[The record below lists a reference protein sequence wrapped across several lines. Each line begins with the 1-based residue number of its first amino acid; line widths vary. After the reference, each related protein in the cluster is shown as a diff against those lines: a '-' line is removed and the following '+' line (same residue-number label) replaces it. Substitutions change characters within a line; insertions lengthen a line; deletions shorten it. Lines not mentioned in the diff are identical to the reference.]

1 MAMLQ
6 KKVLKS
12 TAALA
17 VLLAVCLLL
26 TGCSSEP
33 PETSLRDFTESVLKM
48 DSAGLE
54 KFGIK
59 KDMKTEGVKAI
70 SEGIRESAGNMLTEA
85 DSKAIAEAFVAK
97 FAELQVKEV
106 KTESK
111 SGSEA
116 RVSVTLDKVTVKMP
130 EQVPKEVQMRTE
142 QAKSVEDLSAIIRDV
157 LVQVVKEAPKDG
169 TITLTVDCELN
180 KGKHIWLPKDIE
192 KFTSDLLEKAIDTK

>member
-1 MAMLQ
+1 
-6 KKVLKS
+6 
-12 TAALA
+12 
-17 VLLAVCLLL
+17 
-26 TGCSSEP
+26 
-33 PETSLRDFTESVLKM
+33 
-48 DSAGLE
+48 
-54 KFGIK
+54 
-59 KDMKTEGVKAI
+59 
-70 SEGIRESAGNMLTEA
+70 MLTEA
-85 DSKAIAEAFVAK
+85 DSKAIAEAFVTK